1 MPVRLTRLSW
11 ARALRGLALLTL
23 VLVFLA
29 PLLVLLGGSLHAPG
43 SAPVM
48 AQIWP
53 DQPGLAAY
61 HLVFDWLPFER
72 GLANSLLWTALAV
85 PLVLI
90 TASWAGLGARLLS
103 TAQRRGLLVLLL
115 SATALPW
122 IVVGMPRFLLF
133 QALGLGGSGW
143 PLLAPALFGGSP
155 FFVLLYVVST
165 ARLDEAPIA
174 AARLEGL
181 GWLRIW
187 WQVIWPQLRLT
198 HLAVGVLAAVQ
209 FWGAHQDAL
218 LYLDVESRQTAPLL
232 LHSLQIMGPSHW
244 SVMLAGALLIALPM
258 LALLLLALGRWRS
271 PPGAAL
277 VLLMLPMLLLAGC
290 SRPAAET
297 APATIILQ
305 AFADPVESRAY
316 RALIAAFEADNPD
329 VRVTLIPVGRQED
342 HMTRLTTAFAA
353 GRPPDLFL
361 VNFRRYGQL
370 VARDLI
376 EPIEP
381 RLRALGAYAE
391 ADFFAPAI
399 EAFQHR
405 GELLCM
411 PQNVSSLAVYWNR
424 ALFAAHG
431 VPPPT
436 PDWTW
441 KDFHDTARALTLDLD
456 GDGRKDIFGLDF
468 EPSLIVLAPFVW
480 QAGGRLVDDVQRPSR
495 IALRSQDAAVGLMF
509 LKRLRNEAG
518 VMPSLA
524 ERRAENPDARF
535 IRGGLAMT
543 LHSRRLSASLRA
555 AKNLDWDVAALP
567 RHKYAATTL
576 HSDAYCL
583 ARASAQPEAAARF
596 VAFAASETGQSLL
609 SQSGRIVPSRRSVAL
624 GPAFLDPD
632 QPPASAR
639 IFIDAIPNMRRT
651 PNTRNWF
658 EIEQRVNPVIEEWV
672 LEVPNSAELGMGLA
686 DGHRLAGMIRRI
698 ADPLLAQ
705 DLELA
710 P

>member
-1 MPVRLTRLSW
+1 
-11 ARALRGLALLTL
+11 
-23 VLVFLA
+23 
-29 PLLVLLGGSLHAPG
+29 
-43 SAPVM
+43 
-48 AQIWP
+48 
-53 DQPGLAAY
+53 
-61 HLVFDWLPFER
+61 
-72 GLANSLLWTALAV
+72 
-85 PLVLI
+85 
-90 TASWAGLGARLLS
+90 
-103 TAQRRGLLVLLL
+103 
-115 SATALPW
+115 
-122 IVVGMPRFLLF
+122 
-133 QALGLGGSGW
+133 
-143 PLLAPALFGGSP
+143 
-155 FFVLLYVVST
+155 
-165 ARLDEAPIA
+165 
-174 AARLEGL
+174 
-181 GWLRIW
+181 
-187 WQVIWPQLRLT
+187 
-198 HLAVGVLAAVQ
+198 
-209 FWGAHQDAL
+209 
-218 LYLDVESRQTAPLL
+218 
-232 LHSLQIMGPSHW
+232 
-244 SVMLAGALLIALPM
+244 
-258 LALLLLALGRWRS
+258 
-271 PPGAAL
+271 
-277 VLLMLPMLLLAGC
+277 MLPMLLLAGC
-290 SRPAAET
+290 SRPAEQNT
-297 APATIILQ
+297 PLNITLQ

-342 HMTRLTTAFAA
+342 HMKRLATAFAA

-381 RLRALGAYAE
+381 RLRALNAYDEAE
-391 ADFFAPAI
+391 FFAPAI

-405 GELLCM
+405 GTLLCM

-431 VPPPT
+431 VAPPA

-555 AKNLDWDVAALP
+555 ADNLDWDVAALP
-567 RHKYAATTL
+567 QFKHAATTL

-583 ARASAQPEAAARF
+583 ARASTQPAAAARF

-632 QPPASAR
+632 QPPASAQ
-639 IFIDAIPNMRRT
+639 IFIDAIPTLRRT

-658 EIEQRVNPVIEEWV
+658 EIEQRVNPIIEEWV
-672 LEVPNSAELGMGLA
+672 LEVPNSAELAMGLA